1 MNKTI
6 AIAAIAAGLSLA
18 APQVFAADEP
28 MKPATTDS
36 ATTDSGTTGT
46 GDGTGAASNQPAG
59 TETSDRTP
67 GKTTTT
73 PETQVDKTK
82 DGETSD
88 RTPSKH

>member
-36 ATTDSGTTGT
+36 GTTGT

-59 TETSDRTP
+59 NETSDRTP